1 MTPNDERTKERIGFL
16 SRLLLAHVAGVYL
29 LGGAAGKFVMEWL
42 AHDELVWGNFGIIPA
57 ATVAGAVV
65 MTFEVFR
72 LRWTINRLINQI
84 GVPS

>member
-1 MTPNDERTKERIGFL
+1 MTPKDERTKERIGFL

-29 LGGAAGKFVMEWL
+29 LAGALGKFVMEWL
-42 AHDELVWGNFGIIPA
+42 AHDEFAWSNFGVVPA
-57 ATVAGAVV
+57 ITAVAFVV

-72 LRWTINRLINQI
+72 LRWTINRHIDQI